1 MIYKFIRKML
11 DAMLYNRADDM
22 GILYYFSEKDF
33 PGLVKEDY
41 IFTSRDG
48 HDLVGGFYYYEGY
61 NPERLIIFDHG
72 MGSGHTGYMKEI
84 EMLCRKGY
92 RVLSY
97 DHTGC
102 MKSGGTTTG
111 GFLHSLIDL
120 NDCINSLKADEKY
133 NKLDLSVMGHSWGA
147 FSTLNICAL
156 HPEVS
161 HIVAMSGFV
170 GLEEIF
176 RQFLSVFY
184 KKIYFEEAA
193 KEPEFVRYNAID
205 SLKNSDVKAL
215 IIHSDDDKTVNC
227 KKHFEVMRKALSHK
241 ENIEFLKVSG
251 KNHNPNY
258 TESAVK
264 LSGEMFKNYSGKLK
278 GKHFDTQ
285 EKKDAFKK
293 SYDWNKITEQDEKIW
308 EIIYNHLEK

>member
-11 DAMLYNRADDM
+11 DAMLYNRADDQ
-22 GILYYFSEKDF
+22 GILYYFTEKDF
-33 PGLVKEDY
+33 PGLNKEDY
-41 IFTSRDG
+41 TFKSKDG
-48 HDLVGGFYYYEGY
+48 HNLVGGFYSYEGY
-61 NPERLIIFDHG
+61 NPDRLIIFDHG

-102 MKSGGTTTG
+102 MKSGGDTTG

-133 NKLDLSVMGHSWGA
+133 KGLDISVIGHSWGA

-161 HIVAMSGFV
+161 HIVAMSGFIS
-170 GLEEIF
+170 LEAVLK
-176 RQFLSVFY
+176 QFLSVFY
-184 KKIYFEEAA
+184 KRFYLEETA
-193 KEPEFVRYNAID
+193 KEPEFARLNAID
-205 SLKNSDVKAL
+205 TLKNSSVKAL
-215 IIHSDDDKTVNC
+215 IIHSGDDKTVNC
-227 KKHFEVMRKALSHK
+227 KKHFDVMKASLSGK
-241 ENIEFLKVSG
+241 DNIEFLKVSG

-258 TESAVK
+258 TERAVK
-264 LSGEMFKNYSGKLK
+264 LSGEMFKEYSDKLK
-278 GKHFDTQ
+278 GDYFDSA
-285 EKKDAFKK
+285 ENRENFRN
-293 SYDWNKITEQDEKIW
+293 SYDWDKITEQDEKIW
-308 EIIYNHLEK
+308 EKIYAHLEK

>member
-1 MIYKFIRKML
+1 MIYKFIRKLL
-11 DAMLYNRADDM
+11 DAMLYNRADDQ

-33 PGLVKEDY
+33 PGLIKEDY
-41 IFTSRDG
+41 TFPSRDG
-48 HDLVGGFYYYEGY
+48 HTLVGGFYYYEGY
-61 NPERLIIFDHG
+61 KPDRLIIFDHG
-72 MGSGHTGYMKEI
+72 MGSGHNGYMKEI

-92 RVLSY
+92 RVFSY

-102 MKSGGTTTG
+102 MKSGGETTG

-133 NKLDLSVMGHSWGA
+133 NKLDISVVGHSWGA

-184 KKIYFEEAA
+184 KRIYLEEAA
-193 KEPEFVRYNAID
+193 KEPEFASYNAVD
-205 SLKNSDVKAL
+205 SLKNSSVKAL

-227 KKHFEVMRKALSHK
+227 KKHFEVMKKALSHK
-241 ENIEFLKVSG
+241 ENIDFLCVSG

-258 TESAVK
+258 TEEAVK
-264 LSGEMFKNYSGKLK
+264 LAGKMFKEYSNKLK
-278 GKHFDTQ
+278 GDYFSSEENRT
-285 EKKDAFKK
+285 FFRN
-293 SYDWNKITEQDEKIW
+293 SYDWNRITEQDEKIW

>member
-11 DAMLYNRADDM
+11 DVLLYNRADDQ
-22 GILYYFSEKDF
+22 GILYYFTEKDF
-33 PGLVKEDY
+33 PGLNKEDY
-41 IFTSRDG
+41 TFKSKDG
-48 HDLVGGFYYYEGY
+48 HNLVGGFYSYEGY
-61 NPERLIIFDHG
+61 NPDRLIIFDHG

-102 MKSGGTTTG
+102 MKSGGDTTG

-176 RQFLSVFY
+176 KQFLSIFY
-184 KKIYFEEAA
+184 KKIYLEEAA
-193 KEPEFVRYNAID
+193 KEPEFVKYNAID
-205 SLKNSDVKAL
+205 SLKNSEVKAL

-227 KKHFEVMRKALSHK
+227 KKHFEVMRNALSHK

-258 TESAVK
+258 TENAVK
-264 LSGEMFKNYSGKLK
+264 LSGEMFKAYSDKLK
-278 GKHFDTQ
+278 GKYFDTQ
-285 EKKDAFKK
+285 EKKDEFRN
-293 SYDWNKITEQDEKIW
+293 SYDWDKITEQDEKIW
-308 EIIYNHLEK
+308 EKIYAHLEK

>member
-41 IFTSRDG
+41 IFKSRDG
-48 HDLVGGFYYYEGY
+48 HDLVGGFYCYEGY
-61 NPERLIIFDHG
+61 NPDRLVIFDHG

-102 MKSGGTTTG
+102 MKSGGNTTG

-120 NDCINSLKADEKY
+120 NDCINSLKADDKY
-133 NKLDLSVMGHSWGA
+133 NGLDISVMGHSWGA

-170 GLEEIF
+170 GLEAIF
-176 RQFLSVFY
+176 KQFLSVFY
-184 KKIYFEEAA
+184 KKIYLEEAA
-193 KEPEFVRYNAID
+193 KEPEFVKFNAID

-227 KKHFEVMRKALSHK
+227 KKHFEVMRNALSHK
-241 ENIEFLKVSG
+241 KNIEFLKVSG

-258 TESAVK
+258 TENAVK
-264 LSGEMFKNYSGKLK
+264 LSGEMFKAYANKLK
-278 GKHFDTQ
+278 GDYFDSA
-285 EKKDAFKK
+285 ENREAFRN
-293 SYDWNKITEQDEKIW
+293 SYDWDKITEQDEKIW
-308 EIIYNHLEK
+308 EKIYAHLEK